1 MVQSINVVLSSHCV
15 WFLSRFT
22 WGKWNDKTL
31 TMKVNLNEVKHR
43 GHRKSNK
50 GNMLNR
56 SSVCLLCFSTISSPL
71 PNFYNRKVLHWRAE
85 RRTVKKW
92 KAESRWG
99 ESTKKKKIADRFS
112 DLERDLFEGF
122 EESNLTSNYPVTR
135 SVPPSKSHQ
144 GLHEF
149 SDCLPQAFPGVRK
162 RRWVRSKAGG
172 GQANSKPCT
181 WQGFLCTGHKMTPFP
196 QRPLAAGASARLIL
210 SQRSLLGWR

>member
-99 ESTKKKKIADRFS
+99 ESTKKKKKLQIGFQIWRETFLRVLKNPTWQVIILWPGLHHLLKATKDSTSSLTAFPRRFQELGKEGEWEVRLGEAKQTRSPAPDRGS
-112 DLERDLFEGF
+112 CAQATKWRPSHKGPWLLGLLPGWYCHRDLF
-122 EESNLTSNYPVTR
+122 
-135 SVPPSKSHQ
+135 
-144 GLHEF
+144 
-149 SDCLPQAFPGVRK
+149 
-162 RRWVRSKAGG
+162 
-172 GQANSKPCT
+172 
-181 WQGFLCTGHKMTPFP
+181 
-196 QRPLAAGASARLIL
+196 
-210 SQRSLLGWR
+210 